1 MEIEDSYFDDLDL
14 DRKFFNLSST
24 MECVFPWL
32 TRLVA
37 PLEPNQFDNATT
49 VANEVG
55 IRALIVLGAV
65 ASFLCA
71 GTYIF
76 GAVALLGV
84 GSKICKEA
92 GYYFQK
98 EGFTYVR
105 GSAPEIT
112 LKTDANGKSD
122 ARLMI
127 WNIRGYGG
135 KLHYYFGV
143 VHWKSRI
150 DRIVDDILK
159 ANPDILELQ
168 DVYDTALV
176 EALIGRLGDHYAHFY
191 THLGE
196 SGRMV
201 IAKCAID
208 SFSYQEYS
216 DQDAILNRGFS
227 ILQAKASPESS
238 LPCIRIIG
246 TELSPGKDQEETRMG
261 QVAQIINTLAEQ
273 AFAMPTMFIG
283 SGVDRDGKEG
293 KLLSKYLYHSYQDK
307 EPTHSDLL
315 GNQWAPIYEG
325 LERVTH
331 FISFF
336 KRNLTDGRVLPVI
349 EKNIRY
355 KDSGLVMGFDPDYNT
370 KRARSDCNAVYATF
384 GGLGAC
390 QKVN

>member
-14 DRKFFNLSST
+14 DRKFFSLSST
-24 MECVFPWL
+24 MDCVFPWL

-55 IRALIVLGAV
+55 IRALIAFGALISFLGAG
-65 ASFLCA
+65 L
-71 GTYIF
+71 YIF
-76 GAVALLGV
+76 GAVAVLGI
-84 GSKICKEA
+84 GSKVCREA

-98 EGFTYVR
+98 EGFTHIR
-105 GSAPEIT
+105 GSAPEVT
-112 LKTDANGKSD
+112 LKIDANGKSD
-122 ARLMI
+122 AKLMI

-150 DRIVDDILK
+150 DRIVEDILK
-159 ANPDILELQ
+159 VNPDVLELQ
-168 DVYDTALV
+168 DVYDPALV
-176 EALIGRLGDHYAHFY
+176 EALIARLGEHYAHFY
-191 THLGE
+191 AYLGE

-201 IAKCAID
+201 ITKCAVD
-208 SFSYQEYS
+208 SFSYKEFS
-216 DQDAILNRGFS
+216 DQDQILNRGFS
-227 ILQAKASPESS
+227 ILRAKTSPDSA
-238 LPCIRIIG
+238 LPCVGIMG
-246 TELSPGKDQEETRMG
+246 TELTPGKDQEATRMA
-261 QVAQIINTLAEQ
+261 QVAEMVNTLAEQ
-273 AFAMPTMFIG
+273 QFAMPMIFMG
-283 SGVDRDGKEG
+283 SGIDRDGKEG
-293 KLLSKYLYHSYQDK
+293 KFLSNYLYHSYQDK

-325 LERVTH
+325 LERVIH

-336 KRNLTDGRVLPVI
+336 KRNLADGRVLPVI

-355 KDSGLVMGFDPDYNT
+355 KESGLVMGFDSDHNT
-370 KRARSDCNAVYATF
+370 ARARSDCNAVYATF

-390 QKVN
+390 QRVN